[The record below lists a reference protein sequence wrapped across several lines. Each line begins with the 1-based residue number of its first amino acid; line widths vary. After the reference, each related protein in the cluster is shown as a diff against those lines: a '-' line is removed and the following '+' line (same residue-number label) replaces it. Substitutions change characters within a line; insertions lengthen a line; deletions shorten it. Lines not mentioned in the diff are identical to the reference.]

1 VYSEAEGFDVRFSPE
16 KRYCKPSAGEGEKLD
31 VRKPWCTEGRLKSAP
46 NESLYREIQNHAVSP
61 IRLHFDKKTTFV
73 FMGRGI

>member
-1 VYSEAEGFDVRFSPE
+1 VYSEAEGLMSVFPQ
-16 KRYCKPSAGEGEKLD
+16 KNGTANPAPGEDEKLD

-46 NESLYREIQNHAVSP
+46 SESLYREIQNHAVSP